1 MLNNAVIKT
10 HVTDAMQ
17 WAASGTKL
25 TYAAI
30 SAGLLLA
37 LILFR
42 MFFKD
47 LPGFVHSIGFSISS
61 QPHSAGAGQAA
72 QTKGSRVKL
81 LMTLALPIA
90 AGYAAYV
97 YLPKFFPTVFPGM

>member
-1 MLNNAVIKT
+1 MFNNAVIKT

-37 LILFR
+37 LVLFR
-42 MFFKD
+42 AFFKD
-47 LPGFVHSIGFSISS
+47 LPGFVHSVGFSISA

-81 LMTLALPIA
+81 LLVLGLPIA
-90 AGYAAYV
+90 VGYAAYV
-97 YLPKFFPTVFPGM
+97 YLPKLFPTVFPGM

>member
-1 MLNNAVIKT
+1 MNTAAIKT

-61 QPHSAGAGQAA
+61 NPRSGAAGQAA

-81 LMTLALPIA
+81 LLALALPVA

-97 YLPKFFPTVFPGM
+97 YLPKLFPTVFPL